1 MSENQVNEESAVAI
15 EDAQAKALVELLDA
29 NAQRLSMRTIKQ
41 LERGREKA
49 VKLHAQRLGGQV
61 NADGTI
67 SGIVSWLGHHQF
79 IFASLVLL
87 TIVCSVLFLQNLQPA
102 ETSDAF
108 LLSAELPPEAFVD
121 LGFEP
126 SLNQQASL

>member
-1 MSENQVNEESAVAI
+1 MSTNQLNIESDVSLEET
-15 EDAQAKALVELLDA
+15 QAKEIAQLLDA

-41 LERGREKA
+41 LETGREKA
-49 VKLHAQRLGGQV
+49 VQLHAQRLGGHI
-61 NADGTI
+61 NADGSI
-67 SGIVSWLGHHQF
+67 SGLFSWLGQHRF
-79 IFASLVLL
+79 TFASLVLL
-87 TIVCSVLFLQNLQPA
+87 SVVCSILLLQNLQPA

>member
-1 MSENQVNEESAVAI
+1 VLFRS
-15 EDAQAKALVELLDA
+15 

-41 LERGREKA
+41 LETGREKA
-49 VKLHAQRLGGQV
+49 VQLHAQRLGGQV
-61 NADGTI
+61 NADGSI
-67 SGIVSWLGHHQF
+67 SGIVSWLGHHRF
-79 IFASLVLL
+79 TFASLVLL
-87 TIVCSVLFLQNLQPA
+87 SVVCSMLFMQNLQPA

>member
-1 MSENQVNEESAVAI
+1 MSKNQVNEESEVAL
-15 EDAQAKALVELLDA
+15 EEAQAKSLAELLDA

-41 LERGREKA
+41 LETGREKA
-49 VKLHAQRLGGQV
+49 VQLHTKRLGGQV
-61 NADGTI
+61 NADGSI
-67 SGIVSWLGHHQF
+67 SGVANWLGHHRF
-79 IFASLVLL
+79 TFASLVLL
-87 TIVCSVLFLQNLQPA
+87 SVVCSVLLLQNLQPS